1 MIEIQ
6 FKPSGP
12 WRARDNKTLAR
23 YNMKDFD
30 RDVRSMIANSYRARV
45 DGKEMKVNSAE
56 FRQAVEVAMIWA
68 KIKYPND

>member
-1 MIEIQ
+1 
-6 FKPSGP
+6 
-12 WRARDNKTLAR
+12 
-23 YNMKDFD
+23 MKDFD

-56 FRQAVEVAMIWA
+56 FRQAVEAAMIWA